1 MPHCGAVLDRWRGAD
16 SADSGTMAKKKK
28 RSKRKPTT
36 TGHAPLFLGSLGI
49 GALEIATR
57 AVHNRTKGQ
66 APEVAWRN
74 ATADVLEKAASA
86 EGEAADAL
94 TEAAETIREG
104 RRGAQ

>member
-1 MPHCGAVLDRWRGAD
+1 MKKK
-16 SADSGTMAKKKK
+16 KKKK
-28 RSKRKPTT
+28 RSKKGQ
-36 TGHAPLFLGSLGI
+36 TGHPPLFLGSLGI
-49 GALEIATR
+49 GALEIVTR
-57 AVHNRTKGQ
+57 ALHNRTKGQ
-66 APEVAWRN
+66 APEVAWRT